1 MIIRLSM
8 YVSRYPSTLSGFVK
22 HTLTVLTE
30 ALRERHCLSIVFVCK
45 KVNLGCT
52 KSLEWFT

>member
-1 MIIRLSM
+1 MIILLSM
-8 YVSRYPSTLSGFVK
+8 YASRYPSTLTAFVK

-30 ALRERHCLSIVFVCK
+30 ALRERHYLSMVFVCR